1 MNDLPVPLLI
11 PLLGLI
17 AGCGALFNGEA
28 SPITMNSN
36 PIGAQ
41 VLVDGDPVGTTPVTV
56 DISVKEEHRVT
67 FRMAG
72 YDDVTCIL
80 NRKVGAGWIILDIL
94 AGVVPIIIDAATGS
108 WYELSENAC
117 NVTLPRADQAA
128 LPQQMRDRYAG
139 TV

>member
-1 MNDLPVPLLI
+1 MKYLNVTLLI
-11 PLLGLI
+11 PLILLI

-56 DISVKEEHRVT
+56 DISVKEEHRVV

-94 AGVVPIIIDAATGS
+94 GGVFPIIIDAATGS
-108 WYELSENAC
+108 WYELSEDAC

-128 LPQQMRDRYAG
+128 LSIERRETYAG
-139 TV
+139 TF